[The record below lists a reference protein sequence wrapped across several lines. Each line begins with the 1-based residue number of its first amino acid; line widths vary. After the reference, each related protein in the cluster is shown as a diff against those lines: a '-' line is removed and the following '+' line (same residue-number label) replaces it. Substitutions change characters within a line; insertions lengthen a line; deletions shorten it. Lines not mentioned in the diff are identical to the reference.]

1 MKCRTHSG
9 YLGPLLAADFKRFS
23 FINSAHL
30 PPIDAPMRLP
40 SHRAL
45 WRLCFSFFYG
55 IKNLINFPSCLQVR
69 SSSGSF
75 CKRTRTDFYV
85 YNYVI

>member
-1 MKCRTHSG
+1 MSNAFGVLETLASVV
-9 YLGPLLAADFKRFS
+9 LLAADFKRFS

-45 WRLCFSFFYG
+45 WRLCCAQSPLSITFNG
-55 IKNLINFPSCLQVR
+55 LN
-69 SSSGSF
+69 G
-75 CKRTRTDFYV
+75 
-85 YNYVI
+85 